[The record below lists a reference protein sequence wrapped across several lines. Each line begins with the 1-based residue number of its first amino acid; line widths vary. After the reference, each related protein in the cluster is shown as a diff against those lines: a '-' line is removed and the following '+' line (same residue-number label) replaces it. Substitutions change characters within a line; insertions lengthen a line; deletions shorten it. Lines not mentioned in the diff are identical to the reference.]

1 MVRPLPRE
9 GGKWG
14 RLEVLS
20 EFCSW
25 GALWCFNYRTKKYCL
40 KHNQWCL
47 FSCSLQLIISQW
59 LVPQVEL
66 ATAEQHIHHTSGVGK
81 LLLDVPPIYWLCGG
95 CWFISGFHVN
105 HYIWHFSD
113 TSSSAWVCVLN
124 LIINSKEKKNCLT
137 RYLTSRHNWDC
148 LHPWDCL
155 LPFTCPDVF
164 HPAVHWVRAVVEWG
178 AELPDGNQVSTS
190 DLQDTPGVVSAY
202 KEEKNAPSSLSCDG
216 ACCVI
221 TQIVAVVRCGAIFL
235 MIKAKSVSC
244 WSSIAKNAHNY
255 WRCYVFW
262 SIFYFVHPINHV
274 WRTTFCC
281 NFNLNIFTI
290 FVILAAWHINPW
302 FRGRPSTEFNVWR
315 SMVTVNKWELIID
328 CE

>member
-1 MVRPLPRE
+1 MM
-9 GGKWG
+9 
-14 RLEVLS
+14 S
-20 EFCSW
+20 
-25 GALWCFNYRTKKYCL
+25 
-40 KHNQWCL
+40 
-47 FSCSLQLIISQW
+47 
-59 LVPQVEL
+59 
-66 ATAEQHIHHTSGVGK
+66 
-81 LLLDVPPIYWLCGG
+81 
-95 CWFISGFHVN
+95 FIQ
-105 HYIWHFSD
+105 
-113 TSSSAWVCVLN
+113 
-124 LIINSKEKKNCLT
+124 KNCLT

-164 HPAVHWVRAVVEWG
+164 HPAVHWVQAVVEWG

-190 DLQDTPGVVSAY
+190 DLQDTPSVVSAY
-202 KEEKNAPSSLSCDG
+202 KEEKSSPSSLSCDG

-235 MIKAKSVSC
+235 MMKCLLKAKSVSC

-315 SMVTVNKWELIID
+315 LMVTVNKWELIID
-328 CE
+328 CDKVLKKSQYRISTSFEIHYNLTIASVRGSVCRSTRHGVVYQFLAGYSTIHRCIALAWSIKCWITANCIIHVRIRISCCAPSA